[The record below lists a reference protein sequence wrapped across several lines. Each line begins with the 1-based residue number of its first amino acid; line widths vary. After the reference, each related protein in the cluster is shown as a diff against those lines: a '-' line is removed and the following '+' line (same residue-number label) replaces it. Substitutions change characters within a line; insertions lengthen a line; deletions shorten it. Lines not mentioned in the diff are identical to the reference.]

1 MAPQKKAVFIYFDE
15 TDLHW
20 CPDKGKGYQLIG
32 HQQEVMTPGTDE
44 VKYIIGGVAYPSGE
58 GLYHIYDR
66 KRTMEVEN
74 WLAAVWMMYPDTFI
88 FLVWDNA
95 STHTTDMLLPFLN
108 AHQEQICPV
117 FLPTYSPW
125 LNLIERLWR
134 QMRADVTRNHF
145 LASIQSSCFAV
156 VEWLTQLPFSR
167 FMSLMG
173 ISKEE
178 QILIEAYL

>member
-1 MAPQKKAVFIYFDE
+1 
-15 TDLHW
+15 
-20 CPDKGKGYQLIG
+20 
-32 HQQEVMTPGTDE
+32 
-44 VKYIIGGVAYPSGE
+44 
-58 GLYHIYDR
+58 
-66 KRTMEVEN
+66 MEVEN
-74 WLAAVWMMYPDTFI
+74 WLATVSMMYPDTFI

-95 STHTTDMLLPFLN
+95 STHTTDMLLPFLD

-145 LASIQSSCFAV
+145 FASIQSSCFAV

-178 QILIEAYL
+178 QILIESYL

>member
-1 MAPQKKAVFIYFDE
+1 MAPRKKAVFIYFDE

-44 VKYIIGGVAYPSGE
+44 VKYIIGGVTYPCGE

-125 LNLIERLWR
+125 LNL
-134 QMRADVTRNHF
+134 
-145 LASIQSSCFAV
+145 
-156 VEWLTQLPFSR
+156 
-167 FMSLMG
+167 
-173 ISKEE
+173 
-178 QILIEAYL
+178 

>member
-108 AHQEQICPV
+108 AHQEQICPATH
-117 FLPTYSPW
+117 L
-125 LNLIERLWR
+125 
-134 QMRADVTRNHF
+134 
-145 LASIQSSCFAV
+145 
-156 VEWLTQLPFSR
+156 
-167 FMSLMG
+167 
-173 ISKEE
+173 
-178 QILIEAYL
+178 